1 MDPDHRR
8 HNVQTKTFLYNTS
21 CFLRRGEMKTQ
32 QFLIALGILSMV
44 FTLLVVRHAA
54 PVVTPDI
61 PQPIVRGYHS
71 DGIV

>member
-1 MDPDHRR
+1 
-8 HNVQTKTFLYNTS
+8 
-21 CFLRRGEMKTQ
+21 MKTQ

-71 DGIV
+71 DGIVRLNVAGSTGLVMLQVSEKG